1 MSAAPVEPPPGAPR
15 PGVVAAAGVDRD
27 VRAAVPVETESRRT
41 CIGLAPFRRECTHPA
56 TADGCGRAAD
66 GVLVRAP
73 RRRRSRARDVLCAAP
88 RARGP
93 RTKEKADARHGGRG
107 RSSEERAHA
116 ARRARLVARA
126 RGKERR
132 RSPAEHGRLGADETC
147 ARRRREG
154 APRRAID
161 VATDGPITV
170 ATERRATSR
179 TWPHTCIPSPRT
191 TKEVRPCAS
200 LASSASSATD
210 GTLASCGLEPL
221 VRVAMGQTSRPPSS
235 DLVAPCRRG
244 GCSPCDGLGA
254 GRDSLHRRGGYS

>member
-1 MSAAPVEPPPGAPR
+1 MSAAPVEPPSGSEAPGSWPPPASNETFVPPSPSKPR
-15 PGVVAAAGVDRD
+15 AVE
-27 VRAAVPVETESRRT
+27 RASASLLSGANTHTPCHRGRLRTRR
-41 CIGLAPFRRECTHPA
+41 GRRP
-56 TADGCGRAAD
+56 RS
-66 GVLVRAP
+66 AP

-88 RARGP
+88 RARGH

-132 RSPAEHGRLGADETC
+132 RSPAEPGRLGADETC

-210 GTLASCGLEPL
+210 GTLAGCGLEPL

>member
-1 MSAAPVEPPPGAPR
+1 MSAAPVEPPSGSEAPGSWPPPASTETFAPPSPSKPRAVERASASLLSGASAHTLPPRTAADAPR
-15 PGVVAAAGVDRD
+15 TASSFGA
-27 VRAAVPVETESRRT
+27 
-41 CIGLAPFRRECTHPA
+41 A
-56 TADGCGRAAD
+56 TATA
-66 GVLVRAP
+66 
-73 RRRRSRARDVLCAAP
+73 RARDGLCAAP

-132 RSPAEHGRLGADETC
+132 RSPAEPGRLGADETC

-210 GTLASCGLEPL
+210 GTLAGCGLEPL